1 MAAFNQRNEAPV
13 EFAMLSK
20 FLLRDFICFFEI
32 FYYFSKCLFDCQVR
46 LLMELNRNKRDI
58 LLTIDNKTFINSVPT
73 DWNERF
79 GQ

>member
-32 FYYFSKCLFDCQVR
+32 FYYFSKCLFDCQVH
-46 LLMELNRNKRDI
+46 LLLEE
-58 LLTIDNKTFINSVPT
+58 T
-73 DWNERF
+73 
-79 GQ
+79 